1 MTTVLHR
8 IFRDIVTL
16 ILMSPERISSRIAG
30 FCLVIVS
37 SGGNERKSGLVLIGA
52 DFESL
57 GGDANSDLTQ
67 DLCNTLSSVSVPKG
81 RYRALLLLALEDI
94 G

>member
-1 MTTVLHR
+1 MTIVLHR
-8 IFRDIVTL
+8 IFSEIVTL
-16 ILMSPERISSRIAG
+16 ILTSPERIPSRIAR
-30 FCLVIVS
+30 FCLVIAS

-67 DLCNTLSSVSVPKG
+67 DLCNTLSSASVPKG
-81 RYRALLLLALEDI
+81 RYRALLLVALEDI